1 MRDNTKVL
9 SSFISNLKFNDL
21 PEKTV
26 ENTRLFMID
35 FIAAAMAGYK
45 VNKTF
50 NRAVEEY
57 VFAQDCGKNECE
69 VLFSDK
75 KLPCGKAAFLNAC
88 YAHGADMDDGNRK
101 AMGHV
106 GAHVFPTVLA
116 LAQSLGK
123 SEKDVVVAVNVGYE
137 VYCRVAAAAQPGL
150 VHRGFHSTGTAGVIA
165 CAAAAAKI
173 MNLSEDEIYNAMAIS
188 VTMASGLMIIAESG
202 QSIKPL
208 NPARAAESGIL
219 AATLA
224 KEGVKGGITPLES
237 KKGWF
242 HAMSDSVDEDM
253 ITDGL
258 GKIFT
263 IDECYIKPY
272 PSCRHTHCGM
282 QAALELKKGN
292 NLDADDIEK
301 INMYIYENAIK
312 IAGQI
317 KVPVTADDTKF
328 SIHYATACII
338 AKGSFT
344 LNDLKCAGIDKK
356 VLETI
361 DKIELITDEAM
372 ENRDKGIRGCRVEI
386 ILKNGTKL
394 ERTVL
399 IPKGDPQNAFTVSDM
414 ENKLSQCAKGIL
426 DVNEQKHLINRILN
440 FAKENKKFER
450 IM

>member
-150 VHRGFHSTGTAGVIA
+150 VHRGF
-165 CAAAAAKI
+165 
-173 MNLSEDEIYNAMAIS
+173 
-188 VTMASGLMIIAESG
+188 
-202 QSIKPL
+202 
-208 NPARAAESGIL
+208 IL
-219 AATLA
+219 
-224 KEGVKGGITPLES
+224 
-237 KKGWF
+237 
-242 HAMSDSVDEDM
+242 
-253 ITDGL
+253 
-258 GKIFT
+258 
-263 IDECYIKPY
+263 
-272 PSCRHTHCGM
+272 
-282 QAALELKKGN
+282 QAQPEL
-292 NLDADDIEK
+292 L
-301 INMYIYENAIK
+301 
-312 IAGQI
+312 
-317 KVPVTADDTKF
+317 PV
-328 SIHYATACII
+328 
-338 AKGSFT
+338 
-344 LNDLKCAGIDKK
+344 LLQRQR
-356 VLETI
+356 L
-361 DKIELITDEAM
+361 
-372 ENRDKGIRGCRVEI
+372 
-386 ILKNGTKL
+386 
-394 ERTVL
+394 
-399 IPKGDPQNAFTVSDM
+399 
-414 ENKLSQCAKGIL
+414 
-426 DVNEQKHLINRILN
+426 
-440 FAKENKKFER
+440 
-450 IM
+450 